1 MHAFDDGGQYMNDSI
16 HRQSVR
22 VRVAIGGGH
31 LFVTVGTHTLVV
43 VTYSYAGRRTWI
55 HKHITSNMRLRLSV
69 DRGAT
74 NLLQLHAVM
83 RFA

>member
-1 MHAFDDGGQYMNDSI
+1 MHAFDDGGQYMNESI

-31 LFVTVGTHTLVV
+31 LLSPSAHTLVV

-55 HKHITSNMRLRLSV
+55 HRYITSNMRLRLSV